1 MLSLDRLSLAVPSWL
16 ITDWRIEDRV
26 YDSRYTDLPYHL
38 LIKHDGR
45 FRNYKVEFS
54 AKILRDRYPELI
66 TADNVVDCL
75 NIINTLGICTLD
87 VDGILREGKVIGADF
102 TKDVPL
108 TVFPNI
114 EDMRKL
120 KTVLKLAINN
130 HDRWNCA
137 NYRSGGMVISNAV
150 NDCRWRR
157 RLTVYDKAD
166 ELRLSTN
173 RPFLASLEDSER
185 LMEYF
190 RGRVRFELR
199 ATTQF
204 QLRKWLGIRELGVM
218 DVLRSTE
225 NPLRRVMSE
234 MFSPLFHI
242 EESNIKKKNLTTLGR
257 LSTLKYNNWN
267 LDAVEVVVRQHS
279 KRSIRESMKP
289 YKELWMADQLKET
302 VDIVEAVNG

>member
-1 MLSLDRLSLAVPSWL
+1 MVTLDRLSLSIPSWL
-16 ITDWRIEDRV
+16 ITDWTNEDRE

-38 LIKHDGR
+38 LIKYDGR
-45 FRNYKVEFS
+45 FRNYKIEFS

-75 NIINTLGICTLD
+75 NIINTLGICTID

-130 HDRWNCA
+130 YDRWNCA
-137 NYRSGGMVISNAV
+137 NYRNGGMVISNAV
-150 NDCRWRR
+150 NDGRWRR

-173 RPFLASLEDSER
+173 RPFLTSLEDSES

-204 QLRKWLGIRELGVM
+204 QLRKWLGVREVGVM

-267 LDAVEVVVRQHS
+267 LDAVEVKVREHS

-289 YKELWMADQLKET
+289 YKELWMAHQLKET